1 MKAKKIRLKDLV
13 GVLSMRFQPV
23 CLSISE
29 DERDENEQ
37 LYYNEDCYFAGR
49 ERCFRTNFMGLI
61 KEYGDYWVWDISL
74 FTDNR
79 GSPYIEVS
87 VMKHRTE

>member
-1 MKAKKIRLKDLV
+1 MGKGIRLKDLA
-13 GVLSMRFQPV
+13 GVISTRFQPV

-29 DERDENEQ
+29 DERDKNER

-49 ERCFRTNFMGLI
+49 KRCFRKNFIELI

-74 FTDNR
+74 FTHDC

-87 VMKHRTE
+87 AMKYRTE